1 MAIARFIV
9 KSDPL
14 DILRAKV
21 WGKMDVIG
29 LLQERAPMSLL
40 NSLAE

>member
-1 MAIARFIV
+1 
-9 KSDPL
+9 
-14 DILRAKV
+14 V

-40 NSLAE
+40 NSNEE